1 MREDRVAHLPHLT
14 MPVPPPTDDYAIGFK
29 AGWNQHPISDCPYAP
44 SDPEGLTWRQGWFGG
59 WAHYRRTHP

>member
-1 MREDRVAHLPHLT
+1 MT
-14 MPVPPPTDDYAIGFK
+14 VPPPTDDYAIGFK

-59 WAHYRRTHP
+59 WAHYRRTHL